1 MASLESILPA
11 FFISSYS
18 ALSILSA
25 LADMSASQDY
35 KKGKVGQSAH
45 RWKDSQGLPARLS
58 KPFRGMYHDVRRRLP
73 YYGSDFRD
81 GWAYRVFAGTIR
93 IYFVNLLPALAFQL
107 DMSYNTDG
115 FFGINEAL
123 LASALAAIV
132 FSLLSAQPLTV
143 VGVTGLI
150 SLFNYTIYDII
161 KLHDVTLY
169 PRFLVWVG
177 IWAAVFHWAT
187 AIFNLCDYMRTITDF
202 SSQTFG
208 FYVGTIYIIKGCEEL
223 SIGFQNGQISNGF
236 ASAMVSILYFLTI
249 YMLEQIGQTAYT
261 RGWLRKFLSDY
272 AYPLATIWWTG
283 FTHFPGN
290 LAYAHFEYLPQ
301 TRAFFPTVDRAWVV
315 DFWSL
320 PVKWIF
326 VAIPF
331 GLLMTLL
338 FYYDHNV
345 SSLTAQARNFPLK
358 KPAGFHWDFFL
369 LGWTCL
375 IGGLLNVPLPNG
387 LVPQAPVHTD
397 SLTYYKDEPKVFET
411 KDREEPTI
419 IRKETVAE
427 SVAEQRVSHLL
438 MGLALVGTMT
448 TPFLTVISLMPRAIM
463 SGVFFTVGFGS
474 ILTSPILTHK
484 IAYLLRDPK
493 FHSPSDPLN
502 TVSRWQIWHY
512 LFWQFLG
519 YAITVAIS
527 QTIAAIGFPV
537 LIVALIPLR
546 WKLLPRLFTRHELE
560 VMDCLTAT
568 GDVVLAS
575 LGGRPQMPEA
585 VRENERQQGSRDVE
599 VGAAELSGGILREDD
614 GDWHKR
620 SRDRS
625 SGIGIDGG
633 AITRRRSSIGSTRER
648 TSLSSPQRTAGNVNG
663 ETVIEEDKSDSH

>member
-1 MASLESILPA
+1 MDTPQTHEKEVSMVDA
-11 FFISSYS
+11 YHWR
-18 ALSILSA
+18 
-25 LADMSASQDY
+25 DD
-35 KKGKVGQSAH
+35 
-45 RWKDSQGLPARLS
+45 QGLLARLS
-58 KPFRGMYHDVRRRLP
+58 GPFRGIYQDIRRRLP
-73 YYGSDFRD
+73 YYASDFRD

-107 DMSYNTDG
+107 DMSHNTDG

-123 LASALAAIV
+123 LASALAAVV

-161 KLHDVTLY
+161 KLHDVALY

-177 IWAAVFHWAT
+177 IWAAMFHWAT
-187 AIFNLCDYMRTITDF
+187 AILNLCDYMRTITDF

-208 FYVGTIYIIKGCEEL
+208 FYVGTIYVIKGCEEI
-223 SIGFQNGQISNGF
+223 SVGFENGEISNGF
-236 ASAMVSILYFLTI
+236 ASSMVAILYFLTI
-249 YMLEQIGQTAYT
+249 YVLEKIGQTTYT
-261 RGWLRKFLSDY
+261 RGWLRTILSDY
-272 AYPLATIWWTG
+272 AYPISTIWWTG

-290 LAYAHFEYLPQ
+290 LKYAKFEYIPT
-301 TRAFFPTVDRAWVV
+301 TRAFFPTVSRPWVV
-315 DFWSL
+315 DFWTL

-369 LGWTCL
+369 LGCTCFA
-375 IGGLLNVPLPNG
+375 GGLLNIPLPNG

-397 SLTYYKDEPKVFET
+397 SLTYYKDEPFVIET
-411 KDREEPTI
+411 KNQDEPTI
-419 IRKETVAE
+419 IRKETSAKR
-427 SVAEQRVSHLL
+427 VAEQRVSHFL

-448 TPFLTVISLMPRAIM
+448 GPLLTVLSLMPRAIF

-474 ILTSPILTHK
+474 TLTSPILTHK
-484 IAYLLRDPK
+484 IAYLLRDPR
-493 FHSPSDPLN
+493 FHSPSEPLN
-502 TVSRWQIWHY
+502 TVPRSQIWHY

-519 YAITVAIS
+519 FATSVAIS

-546 WKLLPRLFTRHELE
+546 WKLLPRLFTKHELDI
-560 VMDCLTAT
+560 MDSLTAT

-575 LGGRPQMPEA
+575 LGGRPEMPE
-585 VRENERQQGSRDVE
+585 VRRERQQQQASNDVE
-599 VGAAELSGGILREDD
+599 AGAAGLSGGMLREDD
-614 GDWHKR
+614 K
-620 SRDRS
+620 
-625 SGIGIDGG
+625 
-633 AITRRRSSIGSTRER
+633 
-648 TSLSSPQRTAGNVNG
+648 
-663 ETVIEEDKSDSH
+663 DSHESYEKQHQHRYRHRWWRHHQTKVQHWKCQE